1 MGLGT
6 ILLIILILVLVGA
19 LPSWG
24 YSRGW
29 GPFPSGII
37 GVIVIIVL
45 ILVLTGRL

>member
-6 ILLIILILVLVGA
+6 ILLIILILVLIGA

-29 GPFPSGII
+29 GPFPSGIV
-37 GVIVIIVL
+37 GVVVVIVL